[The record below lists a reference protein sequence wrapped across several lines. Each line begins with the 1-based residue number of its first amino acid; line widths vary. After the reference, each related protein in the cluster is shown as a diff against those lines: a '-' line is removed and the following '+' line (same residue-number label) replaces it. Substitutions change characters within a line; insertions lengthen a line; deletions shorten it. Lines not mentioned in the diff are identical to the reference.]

1 MGTVANTFR
10 HLGHRWLWIPAFAG
24 TTRWFAGTT
33 VVPNYRYRAMNSS
46 GELVSGAIAAPAPG
60 DVAARI
66 ERLGLVLVDSVTL
79 EEGGSGQSV
88 FSLFNKPKA
97 EDVTL
102 FTRDLALL
110 LRAGARINDGLE
122 LLAADRD
129 FGRLRP
135 VVADIRSRV
144 VAGESFAEALARH
157 EGLFP
162 AMYVALIRVGE
173 ASGSLDQVLEVLA
186 DERTR
191 TETLKRRLTEAVR
204 YPLFVL
210 GAAGCV
216 LLFFLTF
223 VLPQFASVLQDF
235 GAKVDPIILSFLNL
249 STFLRANSDAVLAI
263 TAAIIAGSWLLLR
276 QESVRRGFMTTL
288 TRLPVIREVMKFY
301 RTSLFCRNLGLLLG
315 SGVNLTTTLRILVDM
330 MSSVG
335 ASAVWIDAADRVR
348 HGAKLSDALADTKAL
363 PSMAVRMLRLGDET
377 GQLPVLAGRV
387 AEFYETKLQ
396 RTLDRV
402 VGIAGPAAIIVIS
415 IVVGGLIVSVMTA
428 LMSVSQIVG

>member
-1 MGTVANTFR
+1 M
-10 HLGHRWLWIPAFAG
+10 
-24 TTRWFAGTT
+24 
-33 VVPNYRYRAMNSS
+33 PNYRYRALNSN

-60 DVAARI
+60 DVAQRI
-66 ERLGLVLVDSVTL
+66 ERLGLVLVDNVTL
-79 EEGGSGQSV
+79 EEGGAARSA

-97 EDVTL
+97 EDVTI

-162 AMYVALIRVGE
+162 PMYVALIRVGE

-191 TETLKRRLTEAVR
+191 TEALKRRLGDAIR

-235 GAKVDPIILSFLNL
+235 GAKVDPFILAFLNF

-263 TAAIIAGSWLLLR
+263 TAAVIAGSWLLLR
-276 QESVRRGFMTTL
+276 QESVRRGFMNAADPAAGHS
-288 TRLPVIREVMKFY
+288 RGDEVLPHLAVLPESRAAARQRRQPDDDAAHPRRHDVVGRVRPRSGPTPPTASAMAPNCRMRWPIPRRCRRWRCGCCGSAMKPGN
-301 RTSLFCRNLGLLLG
+301 CRCWRAASPNSTKPSCSARSIAWSG
-315 SGVNLTTTLRILVDM
+315 SPDLRRSS
-330 MSSVG
+330 SSVLW
-335 ASAVWIDAADRVR
+335 SAD
-348 HGAKLSDALADTKAL
+348 
-363 PSMAVRMLRLGDET
+363 
-377 GQLPVLAGRV
+377 
-387 AEFYETKLQ
+387 
-396 RTLDRV
+396 
-402 VGIAGPAAIIVIS
+402 
-415 IVVGGLIVSVMTA
+415 
-428 LMSVSQIVG
+428 

>member
-1 MGTVANTFR
+1 MRSQNVAPGRPPWPRCFEAR
-10 HLGHRWLWIPAFAG
+10 RFGDPM
-24 TTRWFAGTT
+24 
-33 VVPNYRYRAMNSS
+33 PNYRYRALNGN

-60 DVAARI
+60 DVAQRI
-66 ERLGLVLVDSVTL
+66 ERLGLVLVDNVTL
-79 EEGGSGQSV
+79 EEGGAARSA
-88 FSLFNKPKA
+88 FSIFNKPKPK
-97 EDVTL
+97 DITI
-102 FTRDLALL
+102 FTRDMALL
-110 LRAGARINDGLE
+110 LRAGARLNDGLE

-144 VAGESFAEALARH
+144 VAGESFAEGLSRH
-157 EGLFP
+157 ADLFP

-186 DERTR
+186 DERSR
-191 TETLKRRLTEAVR
+191 TEALKRRLGDAIR

-223 VLPQFASVLQDF
+223 VLPQFASVLTDF
-235 GAKVDPIILSFLNL
+235 GAKVDPIVLSFLNF
-249 STFLRANSDAVLAI
+249 STFLRNNSDAVLALV
-263 TAAIIAGSWLLLR
+263 AAVIAGSWLLLR
-276 QESVRRGFMTTL
+276 QPGIRRGIL
-288 TRLPVIREVMKFY
+288 NALVGLPAIRQVMIFY

-335 ASAVWIDAADRVR
+335 PSAVWTDAADRVR
-348 HGAKLSDALADTKAL
+348 HGAKLSDALSDTKAL
-363 PSMAVRMLRLGDET
+363 PAMAVRMLRLGGGN
-377 GQLPVLAGRV
+377 GQMTMLAGRV
-387 AEFYETKLQ
+387 AEFYEAKLQ

-428 LMSVSQIVG
+428 LMSVSQIIG

>member
-1 MGTVANTFR
+1 MIRGNFFNDTRSVGVWFLFP
-10 HLGHRWLWIPAFAG
+10 LGKREG
-24 TTRWFAGTT
+24 NNEMMM
-33 VVPNYRYRAMNSS
+33 PNYHYRAINGA
-46 GELVSGAIAAPAPG
+46 GELVSGAISAAAPG
-60 DVAARI
+60 DVAQRI
-66 ERLGLVLVDSVTL
+66 ERLGLVLVDNVTL
-79 EEGGSGQSV
+79 EEGGASARNF
-88 FSLFNKPKA
+88 FSIFNQPKP
-97 EDVTL
+97 EDVTI

-135 VVADIRSRV
+135 VVADIRSHV
-144 VAGESFAEALARH
+144 VAGESFAEALSRH
-157 EGLFP
+157 GALFP

-173 ASGSLDQVLEVLA
+173 ASGSLDHVLEVLA
-186 DERTR
+186 DERSR
-191 TETLKRRLTEAVR
+191 TETLKRRLGEAMR
-204 YPLFVL
+204 YPMFVL

-235 GAKVDPIILSFLNL
+235 GAKVDPIVLTFLNF
-249 STFLRANSDAVLAI
+249 STFLRNNSDAVLAI
-263 TAAIIAGSWLLLR
+263 VAVSIAGTWLLLR
-276 QESVRRGFMTTL
+276 QQGVRRGFSNAL
-288 TRLPVIREVMKFY
+288 TRLPAIRQVMMLY
-301 RTSLFCRNLGLLLG
+301 RTSLFCRNLGVLLG

-330 MSSVG
+330 MSTAG
-335 ASAVWIDAADRVR
+335 PSAVWTDTADRVR
-348 HGAKLSDALADTKAL
+348 HGAKLSDALSDTQAL
-363 PSMAVRMLRLGDET
+363 PAMAVRMLRLGDET
-377 GQLPVLAGRV
+377 GQLPMLAGRV
-387 AEFYETKLQ
+387 AEFYEAKLQ

>member
-1 MGTVANTFR
+1 M
-10 HLGHRWLWIPAFAG
+10 
-24 TTRWFAGTT
+24 
-33 VVPNYRYRAMNSS
+33 PNYRYRALNGN
-46 GELVSGAIAAPAPG
+46 GELVSGAIAAAAPG
-60 DVAARI
+60 DVAQRI
-66 ERLGLVLVDSVTL
+66 ERLGLVLVDNVTL
-79 EEGGSGQSV
+79 EEGGAARNA

-97 EDVTL
+97 EDVTI

-122 LLAADRD
+122 LLAADPD

-157 EGLFP
+157 EGMFP
-162 AMYVALIRVGE
+162 PMYVALIRVGE

-191 TETLKRRLTEAVR
+191 TEALKRRLGDAIR

-235 GAKVDPIILSFLNL
+235 GAKVDPFILGFLNF
-249 STFLRANSDAVLAI
+249 STFLRANSDAVLAG
-263 TAAIIAGSWLLLR
+263 TAALIAIAWLLLR
-276 QESVRRGFMTTL
+276 QESVRRGFMNTA
-288 TRLPVIREVMKFY
+288 TRLPIIREVMKFY

-335 ASAVWIDAADRVR
+335 SSTVWTDAADRVR

-377 GQLPVLAGRV
+377 GQLPVLAGRI
-387 AEFYETKLQ
+387 AEFYEAKLQ

>member
-1 MGTVANTFR
+1 M
-10 HLGHRWLWIPAFAG
+10 
-24 TTRWFAGTT
+24 
-33 VVPNYRYRAMNSS
+33 PNYRYRALNSN

-60 DVAARI
+60 DVAQRV
-66 ERLGLVLVDSVTL
+66 ERLGLVLVDNVTL
-79 EEGGSGQSV
+79 EEGGSARRA
-88 FSLFNKPKA
+88 FSLFSKPKA
-97 EDVTL
+97 EDITI
-102 FTRDLALL
+102 FTRDMALL

-144 VAGESFAEALARH
+144 VAGESFAEALSRH

-191 TETLKRRLTEAVR
+191 NEALKRRLGEAIR

-235 GAKVDPIILSFLNL
+235 GAKVDPFILGFLNF

-263 TAAIIAGSWLLLR
+263 LAALVAGSWLLLR
-276 QESVRRGFMTTL
+276 QESVRRRSMNTL
-288 TRLPVIREVMKFY
+288 TRLPVVREVMKFY

-330 MSSVG
+330 MSTTGPSD
-335 ASAVWIDAADRVR
+335 VWTDAADRVR
-348 HGAKLSDALADTKAL
+348 HGAKLSDALAETQAL

-377 GQLPVLAGRV
+377 GQLPMLAGRV
-387 AEFYETKLQ
+387 AEFYEAKLQ

-402 VGIAGPAAIIVIS
+402 VGIAGPAAIVVIS

>member
-1 MGTVANTFR
+1 M
-10 HLGHRWLWIPAFAG
+10 
-24 TTRWFAGTT
+24 
-33 VVPNYRYRAMNSS
+33 PNYRYRAMNSN

-79 EEGGSGQSV
+79 EESGPGQSV
-88 FSLFNKPKA
+88 FSLFNKPKP
-97 EDVTL
+97 EDVTM

-186 DERTR
+186 DERSR
-191 TETLKRRLTEAVR
+191 TEALKRRLGGAIR

-210 GAAGCV
+210 GAAGGG
-216 LLFFLTF
+216 LRFFLTF

-235 GAKVDPIILSFLNL
+235 GAKVDPFILGFLNL
-249 STFLRANSDAVLAI
+249 STFLRANSDAVLASL
-263 TAAIIAGSWLLLR
+263 AALIAAAWLSLR
-276 QESVRRGFMTTL
+276 RETVRRGLMTLL
-288 TRLPVIREVMKFY
+288 TRMPMVREVMKYY

-315 SGVNLTTTLRILVDM
+315 SGVNLTTT
-330 MSSVG
+330 
-335 ASAVWIDAADRVR
+335 
-348 HGAKLSDALADTKAL
+348 
-363 PSMAVRMLRLGDET
+363 
-377 GQLPVLAGRV
+377 
-387 AEFYETKLQ
+387 
-396 RTLDRV
+396 
-402 VGIAGPAAIIVIS
+402 
-415 IVVGGLIVSVMTA
+415 
-428 LMSVSQIVG
+428 

>member
-1 MGTVANTFR
+1 MM
-10 HLGHRWLWIPAFAG
+10 
-24 TTRWFAGTT
+24 
-33 VVPNYRYRAMNSS
+33 PNYRYRALNSS

-60 DVAARI
+60 DVAQRI
-66 ERLGLVLVDSVTL
+66 ERLGLVLVDNVTV
-79 EEGGSGQSV
+79 EESGPTGSIFGI
-88 FSLFNKPKA
+88 FNKPKA
-97 EDVTL
+97 EDVTI

-135 VVADIRSRV
+135 VVADIRSHV
-144 VAGESFAEALARH
+144 VAGESFAEALSRH
-157 EGLFP
+157 EAMFP

-186 DERTR
+186 DERSR
-191 TETLKRRLTEAVR
+191 TEALKRRLGDAIR

-235 GAKVDPIILSFLNL
+235 GAKVDPIILTFLNF
-249 STFLRANSDAVLAI
+249 STFLRNNSDLTLA
-263 TAAIIAGSWLLLR
+263 TVAIAIAGSWLLLR
-276 QESVRRGFMTTL
+276 QQGVRRGMTSAL
-288 TRLPVIREVMKFY
+288 TRLPAIRQVMMFY
-301 RTSLFCRNLGLLLG
+301 RTSLFCRNLGVLLG

-330 MSSVG
+330 MSSAG
-335 ASAVWIDAADRVR
+335 PSAVWTDAADRVR
-348 HGAKLSDALADTKAL
+348 HGAKLSDALSDTKAL
-363 PSMAVRMLRLGDET
+363 PAMAVRMLRLGDET
-377 GQLPVLAGRV
+377 GQLPMLAGRV
-387 AEFYETKLQ
+387 AEFYEAKLQ

-415 IVVGGLIVSVMTA
+415 VVVGGLIVSVMTA
-428 LMSVSQIVG
+428 LMSVSQIIG

>member
-1 MGTVANTFR
+1 M
-10 HLGHRWLWIPAFAG
+10 
-24 TTRWFAGTT
+24 
-33 VVPNYRYRAMNSS
+33 PNYRYRAMNSE

-66 ERLGLVLVDSVTL
+66 ERLGLVLVDHVTL
-79 EEGGSGQSV
+79 EQGGEGRRA
-88 FSLFNKPKA
+88 FSLFNTPKP
-97 EDVTL
+97 EDVTI

-135 VVADIRSRV
+135 VVADIRARV

-157 EGLFP
+157 QGLFP
-162 AMYVALIRVGE
+162 PMYVALIRVGE

-191 TETLKRRLTEAVR
+191 TEALKRRLGDAVR

-210 GAAGCV
+210 GAASCV

-223 VLPQFASVLQDF
+223 VLPQFASILQDF
-235 GAKVDPIILSFLNL
+235 GAKVDPFILGFLNL
-249 STFLRANSDAVLAI
+249 STFLRANSDTVLAI
-263 TAAIIAGSWLLLR
+263 LVVVLLSAWMLLR
-276 QESVRRGFMTTL
+276 QERVRRGLMTAL
-288 TRLPVIREVMKFY
+288 TRLPAIREVMKYY
-301 RTSLFCRNLGLLLG
+301 RTALFCRNLGLLLG

-330 MSSVG
+330 MASIGS
-335 ASAVWIDAADRVR
+335 SAVWTDATDRVR
-348 HGAKLSDALADTKAL
+348 HGAKLSDALAATEAL
-363 PSMAVRMLRLGDET
+363 PAMAVRMLRLGDET
-377 GQLPVLAGRV
+377 GQLPMLAGRV
-387 AEFYETKLQ
+387 AEFYEAKLQ

-415 IVVGGLIVSVMTA
+415 VVVGGLIVSVMTA
-428 LMSVSQIVG
+428 LMSVSQIVN

>member
-1 MGTVANTFR
+1 MHAC
-10 HLGHRWLWIPAFAG
+10 LGAK
-24 TTRWFAGTT
+24 TGTT
-33 VVPNYRYRAMNSS
+33 VMPNYRYRAMNSS
-46 GELVSGAIAAPAPG
+46 GELVSGPTAAPAPG

-88 FSLFNKPKA
+88 FRLFNKPKA

-135 VVADIRSRV
+135 VVADIRSHV

-186 DERTR
+186 DERSR
-191 TETLKRRLTEAVR
+191 TEALKRRLGDAIR
-204 YPLFVL
+204 YPMFVL

-235 GAKVDPIILSFLNL
+235 GAKVDPIILVFLNL
-249 STFLRANSDAVLAI
+249 STFLRSNSDAVLAI
-263 TAAIIAGSWLLLR
+263 LAAATAASWRLLR
-276 QESVRRGFMTTL
+276 QDRVRRGITNTL
-288 TRLPVIREVMKFY
+288 IRLPAIRQVMKYY

-330 MSSVG
+330 MSTTG
-335 ASAVWIDAADRVR
+335 PAAVWTDAPDRVR
-348 HGAKLSDALADTKAL
+348 HGAKLSDALSDTQAL
-363 PSMAVRMLRLGDET
+363 PAMAGRMLRLGDET
-377 GQLPVLAGRV
+377 GQLPMLAGRV
-387 AEFYETKLQ
+387 AEFYEAKLQ
-396 RTLDRV
+396 RALDRV

-415 IVVGGLIVSVMTA
+415 VVVGGLIVSVMTA

>member
-1 MGTVANTFR
+1 M
-10 HLGHRWLWIPAFAG
+10 
-24 TTRWFAGTT
+24 
-33 VVPNYRYRAMNSS
+33 PNYRYRALNSN
-46 GELVSGAIAAPAPG
+46 GELVSGAVAAAAPG
-60 DVAARI
+60 EVAQRI
-66 ERLGLVLVDSVTL
+66 ERLGLVLVDNVTL
-79 EEGGSGQSV
+79 EEGGSTRSAFSV
-88 FSLFNKPKA
+88 FNKPKP
-97 EDVTL
+97 EDITL

-122 LLAADRD
+122 LRASDPD

-162 AMYVALIRVGE
+162 PMYVALIRVGE

-191 TETLKRRLTEAVR
+191 TEALKRRLGDAIR

-210 GAAGCV
+210 GAAACV

-235 GAKVDPIILSFLNL
+235 GAKVDPFILGFLNF
-249 STFLRANSDAVLAI
+249 STFLRAHSDAVLAI
-263 TAAIIAGSWLLLR
+263 TAALIAIAWLSLR
-276 QESVRRGFMTTL
+276 QENVRRGFMSAAA
-288 TRLPVIREVMKFY
+288 RLPVVREVMKFY

-335 ASAVWIDAADRVR
+335 SSAVWSDAADRVR
-348 HGAKLSDALADTKAL
+348 HGAKLSDALAETHAL
-363 PSMAVRMLRLGDET
+363 PPMAVRMLRLGDET

-387 AEFYETKLQ
+387 AEFYESKLQ

-402 VGIAGPAAIIVIS
+402 VAIAGPAAIIVIS

>member
-1 MGTVANTFR
+1 M
-10 HLGHRWLWIPAFAG
+10 
-24 TTRWFAGTT
+24 
-33 VVPNYRYRAMNSS
+33 PNYRYRALNSN
-46 GELVSGAIAAPAPG
+46 GELVSGAIAAAAPG
-60 DVAARI
+60 DVAQRI
-66 ERLGLVLVDSVTL
+66 ERLGLVLVDNVTL
-79 EEGGSGQSV
+79 EEGGGSTRNA

-97 EDVTL
+97 EDVTI

-186 DERTR
+186 DERSR
-191 TETLKRRLTEAVR
+191 NEALRRRLGDAIR

-210 GAAGCV
+210 GAAACV

-235 GAKVDPIILSFLNL
+235 GAKVDPIILTFLNF
-249 STFLRANSDAVLAI
+249 STLPE
-263 TAAIIAGSWLLLR
+263 AGCCC
-276 QESVRRGFMTTL
+276 VRKAF
-288 TRLPVIREVMKFY
+288 
-301 RTSLFCRNLGLLLG
+301 
-315 SGVNLTTTLRILVDM
+315 
-330 MSSVG
+330 
-335 ASAVWIDAADRVR
+335 DAA
-348 HGAKLSDALADTKAL
+348 
-363 PSMAVRMLRLGDET
+363 
-377 GQLPVLAGRV
+377 
-387 AEFYETKLQ
+387 
-396 RTLDRV
+396 
-402 VGIAGPAAIIVIS
+402 
-415 IVVGGLIVSVMTA
+415 
-428 LMSVSQIVG
+428 

>member
-1 MGTVANTFR
+1 M
-10 HLGHRWLWIPAFAG
+10 
-24 TTRWFAGTT
+24 
-33 VVPNYRYRAMNSS
+33 PNYRYRAMNSD

-66 ERLGLVLVDSVTL
+66 ERLGLVLVDNVTL
-79 EEGGSGQSV
+79 EEGGTARRA
-88 FSLFNKPKA
+88 FSLFNAPRA
-97 EDVTL
+97 EDVTI

-110 LRAGARINDGLE
+110 LRAGARINDALE

-135 VVADIRSRV
+135 VVADVRSRV
-144 VAGESFAEALARH
+144 MAGESFADALIRH
-157 EGLFP
+157 QGLFP
-162 AMYVALIRVGE
+162 PMYVALIRVGE
-173 ASGSLDQVLEVLA
+173 ASGSLDHVLEVLA

-191 TETLKRRLTEAVR
+191 TEALKRRLGDAVR

-235 GAKVDPIILSFLNL
+235 GAKVDPFIAGFLKL
-249 STFLRANSDAVLAI
+249 STLLRANSDAVMAGLAAVI
-263 TAAIIAGSWLLLR
+263 AIAWLLLR
-276 QESVRRGFMTTL
+276 QERVRHAL
-288 TRLPVIREVMKFY
+288 ISAVTRLPAIREVMKYY

-315 SGVNLTTTLRILVDM
+315 SGVNLTTTLRILIDM
-330 MSSVG
+330 MASVG
-335 ASAVWIDAADRVR
+335 STTVWTDATDRVR
-348 HGAKLSDALADTKAL
+348 HGAKLSEALGDTDAL

-377 GQLPVLAGRV
+377 GQLPMLAGRV
-387 AEFYETKLQ
+387 AEFYEAKLQ

-415 IVVGGLIVSVMTA
+415 VVVGGLIVSVMTA

>member
-1 MGTVANTFR
+1 M
-10 HLGHRWLWIPAFAG
+10 
-24 TTRWFAGTT
+24 
-33 VVPNYRYRAMNSS
+33 PNYRYRALNSN
-46 GELVSGAIAAPAPG
+46 GELVSGAIAASAPG
-60 DVAARI
+60 DVAQRV
-66 ERLGLVLVDSVTL
+66 ERLGLVLVDNVTL
-79 EEGGSGQSV
+79 EEGGAARSA

-97 EDVTL
+97 EDVTI

-144 VAGESFAEALARH
+144 VAGESFAEGLSRH

-162 AMYVALIRVGE
+162 PMYVALIRVGE

-186 DERTR
+186 DERSR
-191 TETLKRRLTEAVR
+191 TEALKRRLGDAIR

-235 GAKVDPIILSFLNL
+235 GAKVDPFILAFLNL

-263 TAAIIAGSWLLLR
+263 TAAIVAGSWLLLR

-288 TRLPVIREVMKFY
+288 TRLPVIREVMKYY

-377 GQLPVLAGRV
+377 GQLPMLAGRV
-387 AEFYETKLQ
+387 AEFYEAKLQ

>member
-1 MGTVANTFR
+1 M
-10 HLGHRWLWIPAFAG
+10 
-24 TTRWFAGTT
+24 
-33 VVPNYRYRAMNSS
+33 PNYRYRAINSN
-46 GELVSGAIAAPAPG
+46 GELVSGAIAAAAPG

-79 EEGGSGQSV
+79 EEGSSGQSV

-97 EDVTL
+97 EDVTM

-186 DERTR
+186 DERSR
-191 TETLKRRLTEAVR
+191 TEALKRRLGEAIR

-235 GAKVDPIILSFLNL
+235 GAKVDPFILGFLNL
-249 STFLRANSDAVLAI
+249 SSFLRANSDAVLAI
-263 TAAIIAGSWLLLR
+263 LAAVIAIVWLSFR
-276 QESVRRGFMTTL
+276 QESVRRGLMNLL
-288 TRLPVIREVMKFY
+288 TRLPVVREVMKY
-301 RTSLFCRNLGLLLG
+301 YLTSLFCRNLGLLLG

-330 MSSVG
+330 MASVG
-335 ASAVWIDAADRVR
+335 SPIVWTEAADRVR
-348 HGAKLSDALADTKAL
+348 HGAQLSDALAETQAL
-363 PSMAVRMLRLGDET
+363 PAMAVRMLRLGDET
-377 GQLPVLAGRV
+377 GQLPVLSARV
-387 AEFYETKLQ
+387 AEFYEAKLQ

-402 VGIAGPAAIIVIS
+402 VGIAGPTAIVVIS

>member
-1 MGTVANTFR
+1 M
-10 HLGHRWLWIPAFAG
+10 
-24 TTRWFAGTT
+24 
-33 VVPNYRYRAMNSS
+33 PNYRYRALNGN

-60 DVAARI
+60 DVAQRI
-66 ERLGLVLVDSVTL
+66 ERLGLVLVDNVTL
-79 EEGGSGQSV
+79 EEGGAARSA

-122 LLAADRD
+122 LLAADPD

-162 AMYVALIRVGE
+162 PMYVALIRVGE

-191 TETLKRRLTEAVR
+191 TEALKRRLGDAIR

-235 GAKVDPIILSFLNL
+235 GAKVDPFILGFLNF
-249 STFLRANSDAVLAI
+249 STFLRANSDAVLAG
-263 TAAIIAGSWLLLR
+263 TAASIAIAWLLLR
-276 QESVRRGFMTTL
+276 QESVRRGFMNGA

-335 ASAVWIDAADRVR
+335 SSTVWTDAADRVR
-348 HGAKLSDALADTKAL
+348 HGSKLSDALADTKVL

-377 GQLPVLAGRV
+377 GQLPVLAGRI
-387 AEFYETKLQ
+387 AEFYEAKLQ

>member
-1 MGTVANTFR
+1 M
-10 HLGHRWLWIPAFAG
+10 
-24 TTRWFAGTT
+24 
-33 VVPNYRYRAMNSS
+33 PNYRYRAINSS
-46 GELVSGAIAAPAPG
+46 GELVSGAIAAPAAG
-60 DVAARI
+60 DVAQRV
-66 ERLGLVLVDSVTL
+66 ERLGLVLVDNVTL
-79 EEGGSGQSV
+79 EQGGPAGRA
-88 FSLFNKPKA
+88 FSLFNKPKG

-122 LLAADRD
+122 LLSADRD

-135 VVADIRSRV
+135 VVADIKSHV
-144 VAGESFAEALARH
+144 VAGESFADALARH

-173 ASGSLDQVLEVLA
+173 ASGSLDRVLEVLA

-191 TETLKRRLTEAVR
+191 TEALKRRLGEAIR

-223 VLPQFASVLQDF
+223 VLPQFAGVLQDF
-235 GAKVDPIILSFLNL
+235 GAKVDPFILGFLNF
-249 STFLRANSDAVLAI
+249 STFLRANADAVMAILAAFI
-263 TAAIIAGSWLLLR
+263 VGSWLLLR
-276 QESVRRGFMTTL
+276 RPNVRRGFANAL
-288 TRLPVIREVMKFY
+288 TRLPAIREVMKFY

-335 ASAVWIDAADRVR
+335 DAEVWADAAERVR
-348 HGAKLSDALADTKAL
+348 HGAKLSDALAETNAL
-363 PSMAVRMLRLGDET
+363 PAMAVRMLRLGDET
-377 GQLPVLAGRV
+377 GQLPMLAGRV
-387 AEFYETKLQ
+387 AEFYEAKLQ